1 MQTPGSYASNVA
13 VRMEMDKQMAESA
26 QKSTSFIRST
36 IIPKNALI
44 IPPYLLT
51 PASQGFQFVVDGRIK
66 ILNDS
71 TYTNL
76 WVGTQS
82 GLILHF
88 PKRGCN
94 SVWHCGFVQK
104 IATALSIGSATV
116 PYTGY
121 LTTVTFNKTLA
132 VPFDDDSQ
140 DITISPNPG
149 AQFNRGR
156 IISGALEIMSNA
168 VPITGNSLAFTGTGA
183 YGRIGDTRDLA
194 QNNLN
199 GNVFDATDIATMSLT
214 TKDGDNNTSVTDG
227 CVMLVGA
234 DIGDTFDGPNA
245 DRSIQRYPAQYVQ
258 TVADITGVTNVT
270 LGAAAL
276 GTQFAFA
283 SFWYSPWDISAAQTW
298 VTPSVAQQYQ
308 SFIKGGAIDE
318 GGINEFNIAGTIN
331 AQSANNLGSVLQM
344 AFSAVH
350 LFVKAQSPQNV
361 GASNMTFATIIE
373 QQEFTVALTPN
384 APARYFSFAFRP
396 AERYYTT
403 DVFAKGLGKYVGT
416 MMNIT
421 YTRLTNPG
429 AEGNIVFGLTGST
442 IVVQAPTVL
451 RPGWVGPCHLYR
463 WDDVADGQEF
473 RLSGVL
479 NGQMLPT
486 GNIQPYSRQAMQ
498 DTAAVTDVNVLPL
511 LDWVYNSDVCPVST
525 MWTLTNYK
533 QFVSTFMPSW
543 STQTLLTF
551 IAQDTRTPQILS
563 SLSLQAGLLD
573 DVVKAGTGLYN
584 AFKGAGQFGAMRG
597 AGQFGAL
604 NQVADVRAGLL
615 RDAAGQAMNA
625 GFLGDVLGGASKVA
639 SLFGAAGQFGAQAN
653 PYAAAGFAMT
663 GRRLRDEL

>member
-13 VRMEMDKQMAESA
+13 VRLEMDKQMAESA
-26 QKSTSFIRST
+26 QKSTSFIKST

-94 SVWHCGFVQK
+94 SVWHCGFVLK
-104 IATALSIGSATV
+104 VATALSIGSPFV
-116 PYTGY
+116 PITGMI
-121 LTTVTFNKTLA
+121 TTVTFNKTLA
-132 VPFDDDSQ
+132 VPFDDDTQ

-156 IISGALEIMSNA
+156 VISGALEIMSNA

-194 QNNLN
+194 QNNQN
-199 GNVFDATDIATMSLT
+199 GNVFDPTDIATMSLT

-234 DIGDTFDGPNA
+234 DIGDNFDGPNA

-258 TVADITGVTNVT
+258 AISDLTGVNSATF
-270 LGAAAL
+270 GSAAA
-276 GTQFAFA
+276 GTQFPVI
-283 SFWYSPWDISAAQTW
+283 SIWYSPWDISAAQSAVS
-298 VTPSVAQQYQ
+298 VTVAGQYQ
-308 SFIKGGAIDE
+308 QFIKGGAIDE
-318 GGINEFNIAGTIN
+318 GGICEFNLSGLIN
-331 AQSANNLGSVLQM
+331 CQSANNLGSVLQV
-344 AFSAVH
+344 AFSATH
-350 LFVKAQSPQNV
+350 LFTKAQSPQNV
-361 GASNMTFATIIE
+361 GASNMTFATIVE
-373 QQEFTVALTPN
+373 QQEFTTALNANTPQ
-384 APARYFSFAFRP
+384 RYFSFAFRP
-396 AERYYTT
+396 GERYYTT
-403 DVFAKGLGKYVGT
+403 DVYSKGLGKYLGT
-416 MMNIT
+416 MFNVS

-429 AEGNIVFGLTGST
+429 AEGNVVWGFQSASLIVQS
-442 IVVQAPTVL
+442 PTTL

-525 MWTLTNYK
+525 MWTLTGYK
-533 QFVSTFMPSW
+533 QFVTTFMPNW

-551 IAQDTRTPQILS
+551 IAQDARTPQILS

-639 SLFGAAGQFGAQAN
+639 SLFGAAGQFGAQPN